1 MAVMQAI
8 GAGIACAIYFLGSTE
23 EYDARM
29 EAGKKADLCWPAFSV
44 CVFAL
49 TVIFLN
55 FFPMFYKE
63 QFMKGGNF
71 RANQFV
77 FRQATDED
85 GSGSSAVILYD

>member
-1 MAVMQAI
+1 M
-8 GAGIACAIYFLGSTE
+8 GSTE